1 MSAEAPGRPLTHWTA
16 ETGVK
21 RESPRSDVT
30 PALLAALAP
39 DVERIGPD
47 TVHTVFAVPGTEGWL
62 WHARGCRWRASC
74 NVWEGLSWPEVVPTM
89 AGQRLCYP
97 DNALVFGVAAPPRGN
112 WAIRWLWNRRAAKCW
127 DEVCG
132 LAALGSGIDPA
143 QPPQPPWLLSA
154 LGSDAA
160 RHPGR
165 HVVASGL
172 LPLRGVGVDRADGPS
187 ERQVEGR
194 RDPHAD
200 VAEAQD
206 ADRRLSPVRSLPGG
220 SKGGRRP
227 PLASPFVPTKG

>member
-1 MSAEAPGRPLTHWTA
+1 MKAGCDFDVDGGQPRHRPRTAKYAAGPGSGAGGGGSDRKGCGRMSAEAPGRPLTHWTA

-62 WHARGCRWRASC
+62 WHAVAADGALRAT
-74 NVWEGLSWPEVVPTM
+74 VWEGLRWPEVVPTM

-160 RHPGR
+160 RHPDAMLWLPDFCR
-165 HVVASGL
+165 CVAW
-172 LPLRGVGVDRADGPS
+172 AWI
-187 ERQVEGR
+187 ERTALVSAR
-194 RDPHAD
+194 
-200 VAEAQD
+200 
-206 ADRRLSPVRSLPGG
+206 
-220 SKGGRRP
+220 
-227 PLASPFVPTKG
+227 